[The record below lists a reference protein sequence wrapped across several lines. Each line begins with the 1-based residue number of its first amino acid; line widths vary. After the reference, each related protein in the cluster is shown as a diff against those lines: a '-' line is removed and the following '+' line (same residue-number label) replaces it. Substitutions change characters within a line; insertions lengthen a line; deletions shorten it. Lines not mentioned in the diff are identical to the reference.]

1 MAQETGT
8 TGTGT
13 RYAVRQGDVLLIKV
27 DRLPDAP
34 ERHATRGNHL
44 LALGEQ
50 TGHAHYVS
58 ALEAAML
65 EANDAMQDV
74 ARAHGVA
81 EADALLI
88 GGVRVT
94 AAAGTTLWHGT
105 PTPDSAGPRDADHA
119 PIALPEGD
127 YLAIRPREYQDDDEF
142 RVIAD

>member
-1 MAQETGT
+1 MAQTQT
-8 TGTGT
+8 TQAQT
-13 RYAVRQGDVLLIKV
+13 RFAVRQGDVLLIKV

-34 ERHATRGNHL
+34 ERPATRGNHL
-44 LALGEQ
+44 LALGEV
-50 TGHAHYVS
+50 TGHAHYVP

-65 EANDAMQDV
+65 EANASMRET

-81 EADALLI
+81 DAGTLLI

-105 PTPDSAGPRDADHA
+105 PTADPAGPRDADHA
-119 PIALPEGD
+119 PIALPAGD
-127 YLAIRPREYQDDDEF
+127 YLAIRPREYADDEEF